1 MEDFAF
7 LTGVNIQEQEKLKE
21 DKEDD
26 EENDDDEEDYDII
39 DINEKQNVL
48 RELPANM
55 NRLYESKS
63 RESDRPRTVV

>member
-1 MEDFAF
+1 M
-7 LTGVNIQEQEKLKE
+7 NIQENEKVKE
-21 DKEDD
+21 EKGDGSEN
-26 EENDDDEEDYDII
+26 NDDDEEDYDII

-63 RESDRPRTVV
+63 REGDRPQTVV